1 MSSVIA
7 ICNLALSNVGKDNIN
22 SIDEAGA
29 EARACRQ
36 FYVHTRDLLLQGYPW
51 GFAGKTQSLA
61 ATENLKL
68 GKWAYAYQ
76 RPTDCL
82 KVRSLRAAYS
92 EADMIDPAN
101 TDSSAWHEIEGS
113 LLYTNI
119 SPAYLRYTFTVTD
132 PSRFPPMFQEA
143 LAWHLSVRLAMPLT
157 RDPKVRADA
166 YQMAAM
172 TTAQAQMLDANE
184 ERHTSDIVSELVEVR
199 RCR

>member
-7 ICNLALSNVGKDNIN
+7 ICNLALSNVGKDNISDIN
-22 SIDEAGA
+22 EAGA
-29 EARACRQ
+29 EAKACRQ
-36 FYVHTRDLLLQGYPW
+36 FYAHTRDLLLQGYPW

-61 ATENLKL
+61 ETANLKL
-68 GKWAYAYQ
+68 GKWAHAYE

-82 KVRSLRAAYS
+82 KIRSLRLAYS

-101 TDSSAWHEIEGS
+101 TDSSAWHEIEGG
-113 LLYTNI
+113 LIYTNI
-119 SPAYLRYTFTVTD
+119 SPAFLRYTFTVTD

-172 TTAQAQMLDANE
+172 ATGQAQMLDANE
-184 ERHTSDIVSELVEVR
+184 ERHTSDIVSELVGVR
-199 RCR
+199 G

>member
-7 ICNLALSNVGKDNIN
+7 ICNLALSNVAKENIN

-36 FYVHTRDLLLQGYPW
+36 FYAHTRDLLLQGYPW
-51 GFAGKTQSLA
+51 SFAGKTQSLA
-61 ATENLKL
+61 ATVNAKE

-76 RPTDCL
+76 MPTDCL
-82 KVRSLRAAYS
+82 MVRSVRSAYS
-92 EADMIDPAN
+92 EVDMIDPAN
-101 TDSSAWHEIEGS
+101 TDSSAWHEIEGG
-113 LLYTNI
+113 LIYTNI
-119 SPAYLRYTFTVTD
+119 SPAFLRYTWALTD
-132 PSRFPPMFQEA
+132 PARFPPMFQEA

-172 TTAQAQMLDANE
+172 ATAQAQMLDANQ
-184 ERHTSDIVSELVEVR
+184 ERHTSDVPSELVGVR
-199 RCR
+199 A

>member
-199 RCR
+199 G